1 MPVSKPPL
9 TANAYENARRLTLRE
24 LSPKLEGF
32 RAAPEEKLGHL
43 DHWKN
48 GWIGQ
53 KPGDKITFEV
63 DASCIAVQYRKT
75 IRRPA
80 LRAQLVLDG
89 DTAHA
94 AVLDGNFDE
103 DWGDCLYLQP
113 ILHHGEQKNH
123 TVEITILPTEDE
135 TPTEFYLMA
144 LITA

>member
-1 MPVSKPPL
+1 M
-9 TANAYENARRLTLRE
+9 TIRE
-24 LSPKLEGF
+24 ISPKLEGF
-32 RAAPEEKLGHL
+32 RADPEEKLGHL

-113 ILHHGEQKNH
+113 VLHHGEHKTH
-123 TVEITILPTEDE
+123 TVELTILPTD
-135 TPTEFYLMA
+135 TPDATEFYLMA
-144 LITA
+144 LIVAG